1 MKEIIDIAKIIEKNG
16 GRLYLVGG
24 AVRDKLFNLKSHD
37 EDYCVVGL
45 SSETFENLF
54 PEAHSRGKA
63 FLVYDLYGKEF
74 AMARVEQ
81 KSGDKHSDFKII
93 SNKDITI
100 QQDLI
105 RRDITINSIA
115 EDVLTKE
122 IIDPYNGINDFKNK
136 TIKATS
142 EKFIED
148 PLRAYRVARFA
159 SKFNFEVD
167 KNTIELIK
175 KLKSKLKYLSVE
187 RVFDEFRK
195 ALNTDYPQN
204 FFDILKQADI
214 LDVHFEEIYK
224 LIGALQP
231 DLYHPEGDS
240 YNHTMLALKMAA
252 SITKDEKIRFSALV
266 HDLGKGLTP
275 PNEYPHHIKHDVN
288 GPEQV
293 KKLGNRLKMPTSW
306 IKCGTTAAREHMR
319 GGIFYKMTPKKQ
331 IEFLERVD
339 KSILGLKGLEIVVE
353 ADRNCRGTKKERV
366 EFAELGKK
374 IINNIN
380 GEYIMA
386 KYKNMMP
393 GLKLKAKI
401 HEERISYLKNYDDKI
416 LGTEQKSEV
425 DF

>member
-1 MKEIIDIAKIIEKNG
+1 MKNIIDIAKIIEKNG

-24 AVRDKLFNLKSHD
+24 AVRDKLFNLKYHD

-45 SSETFENLF
+45 SSKTFENLF
-54 PEAHSRGKA
+54 PEAYSRGKA

-74 AMARVEQ
+74 AMARIEQ
-81 KSGDKHSDFKII
+81 KSGNGHSDFKII
-93 SNKDITI
+93 SNKNISI
-100 QQDLI
+100 EQDLS

-122 IIDPYNGINDFKNK
+122 IIDPYNGISDFKNK
-136 TIKATS
+136 IIKATS
-142 EKFIED
+142 EKFSED
-148 PLRAYRVARFA
+148 PLRVYRVARFA

-175 KLKSKLKYLSVE
+175 SLKNELKYLSVE

-195 ALNTDYPQN
+195 ALNTNYPEK

-231 DLYHPEGDS
+231 ERYHPEGDS
-240 YNHTMLALKMAA
+240 YNHSMLALKMAA

-293 KKLGNRLKMPTSW
+293 KKLGKRLKMPTSW
-306 IKCGTTAAREHMR
+306 IKCGITAAREHMR
-319 GGIFYKMTPKKQ
+319 GGIFNKMTPKKQ

-339 KSILGLKGLEIVVE
+339 KSMLGLDGLEIVVE
-353 ADRNCRGTKKERV
+353 ADRNCRGTEKEQIK
-366 EFAELGKK
+366 FSELGKK
-374 IINNIN
+374 IISQID
-380 GEYIMA
+380 GEYVMS
-386 KYKNMMP
+386 KYKKMTP

-401 HEERISYLKNYDDKI
+401 HEERILYLKSLY
-416 LGTEQKSEV
+416 
-425 DF
+425 

>member
-1 MKEIIDIAKIIEKNG
+1 MKNIIDIAKIIEKNG

-24 AVRDKLFNLKSHD
+24 AVRDKLFNLESHD

-45 SSETFENLF
+45 SSDTFEKLF
-54 PEAHSRGKA
+54 PEAYSRGKA

-74 AMARVEQ
+74 AMARAEQ
-81 KSGDKHSDFKII
+81 KRGSRHSDFEII
-93 SNKDITI
+93 SNKEITI
-100 QQDLI
+100 EQDLS

-122 IIDPYNGINDFKNK
+122 IIDPYNGVSDFKNK
-136 TIKATS
+136 IIKATS
-142 EKFIED
+142 EKFKED
-148 PLRAYRVARFA
+148 PLRAYRAARFA

-167 KNTIELIK
+167 EYTINLIRS
-175 KLKSKLKYLSVE
+175 LKSELKYLSEE

-195 ALNTDYPQN
+195 ALNTDYPN
-204 FFDILKQADI
+204 KFFDILKQADI

-231 DLYHPEGDS
+231 ERYHPEGDS

-275 PNEYPHHIKHDVN
+275 PSEYPHHIKHDVN

-293 KKLGNRLKMPTSW
+293 KKLGKRLKMPTSW
-306 IKCGTTAAREHMR
+306 IKCGITAAREHMR
-319 GGIFYKMTPKKQ
+319 GGIFDKMTPKKQ
-331 IEFLERVD
+331 IEFFERVD

-353 ADRNCRGTKKERV
+353 SDRNCRGTEKERV
-366 EFAELGKK
+366 EFADLGKK
-374 IINNIN
+374 IINEID
-380 GEYIMA
+380 GEYVMS
-386 KYKNMMP
+386 KYKNMAP

-401 HEERISYLKNYDDKI
+401 HEERISYLKCLK
-416 LGTEQKSEV
+416 K
-425 DF
+425 